1 MDRAAGADGDVNVA
15 VTGDWWLGSGEFG
28 LAARGAAFSLTDH
41 QPPATTHQPLPM
53 SIDRRDF
60 VGRLAAGA
68 LLAGMPMSPE
78 ASALYERSPL
88 SAPSAEDWDL
98 TWVKRITGKYRAI
111 FDVPEIDSG
120 YGVWRA
126 SIWGKQYQDV
136 LAAKPNELSAVLV
149 LRHNGINLAMQQSYW
164 DKYAVGKEKNVM
176 HPVTQQGTDRN
187 PALLSSLR
195 NEVPA
200 MFDDTALDKFLAR
213 GGIALACNLALQEVE
228 EGIQKK
234 ENVGAE
240 EARKQALAYLV
251 PGVIVQPS
259 GVFAALHAQDAG
271 CKYLRAS

>member
-1 MDRAAGADGDVNVA
+1 M
-15 VTGDWWLGSGEFG
+15 
-28 LAARGAAFSLTDH
+28 
-41 QPPATTHQPLPM
+41 P
-53 SIDRRDF
+53 IDRRDF

-78 ASALYERSPL
+78 ASALYEKSPF
-88 SAPSAEDWDL
+88 SARSAEDWDL

-136 LAAKPNELSAVLV
+136 LGAKPNELSAVLV

-240 EARKQALAYLV
+240 EARKQALGYLV